1 MKTKYIFASLLCGSL
16 AVTGCQD
23 MDTLPDGGYVTDS
36 QKETITSQLPERA
49 EAKVNAI
56 FATFNQAF
64 PNAGAVG
71 AERHNDIGYATIM
84 LALNSNGEDEVSANN
99 GYNWTGY
106 DLDFQDRFNTQL
118 ECQMVWN
125 DLYSIVYAAN
135 KITGTIDEKTE
146 DKNEQYYLAQ
156 ALGARG
162 FAYLVM
168 AQLYQFNYQQ
178 AKEKLCVPIIT
189 EKNAADAEVNGC
201 EASTVEAVYK
211 QVESDLNKTIE
222 LMTAS
227 KVKPGD
233 KRYISLA
240 TAYGL
245 RARMNLAKGMLTEAG
260 KDAEKA
266 IELAKADGLTIKPL
280 AEVGKPSFWSV
291 DESNWMWGII
301 VESTDDVVTTGI
313 CNFPSHM
320 GSLSYGYAN
329 YSGGRQISKKLYAE
343 IKDGDYRIGWWLKDA
358 GSKVGESAKLPNEK
372 SALTEDQITY
382 VNEAG
387 YKPLTQMK
395 FGPDGGVTGTSINAN
410 DLPLMRLEEMYLI
423 AAEAGDADAFNKFI
437 EQRAEGTAKTAYTAA
452 YASNKVEAVYT
463 QRRIE
468 LWGEGLVWFDIMRL
482 NKGIDRRGCGFDDP
496 EIIYDIEPTDNVLL
510 WRVPEAELEANKPLK
525 AQQAAGDILGSG
537 TKPKSAGNE

>member
-16 AVTGCQD
+16 AVTGCQE
-23 MDTLPDGGYVTDS
+23 MDTLPEGGYVTDS

-71 AERHNDIGYATIM
+71 SERHNDIGYATIM
-84 LALNSNGEDEVSANN
+84 LALNSNGEDEVSENN
-99 GYNWTGY
+99 GYNWSGY

-125 DLYSIVYAAN
+125 DLYSIVFAAN
-135 KITGTIDEKTE
+135 KITATIDEKTE
-146 DKNEQYYLAQ
+146 DASEQYYLAQ

-168 AQLYQFNYQQ
+168 AQLYQFNYTD
-178 AKEKLCVPIIT
+178 AKDKLCVPVIT

-201 EASTVEAVYK
+201 EASTVEKVY
-211 QVESDLNKTIE
+211 ELINSDLTKAID
-222 LMTAS
+222 LLTAS
-227 KVKPGD
+227 KQKPAD

-260 KDAEKA
+260 KDAKEA
-266 IELAKADGLTIKPL
+266 IRLAEADGLSIKPL
-280 AEVGKPSFWSV
+280 AEIGKPSFWSV
-291 DESNWMWGII
+291 EESDWMWGIV
-301 VESTDDVVTTGI
+301 VESTDGVVTTGI

-358 GSKVGESAKLPNEK
+358 GSAVGESQKLPNGN
-372 SALTEDQITY
+372 SALTEDQIAY
-382 VNEAG
+382 VNELA

-395 FGPDGGVTGTSINAN
+395 FGPDNGVTGTSINAN

-423 AAEAGDADAFNKFI
+423 AAEAGDAAAFNKFV
-437 EQRAEGTAKTAYTAA
+437 EQRAEGTALQSYKSA
-452 YASNKVEAVYT
+452 YAQKPVDAVYT

-482 NKGIDRRGCGFDDP
+482 KKGIDRRGCGFNDP
-496 EIIYDIEPTDNVLL
+496 EIIYNIEPTDNILL

-525 AQQAAGDILGSG
+525 AQQEAGGILGSG